1 MTAACA
7 KGVLVNTNPENG
19 VETTLLELIAFRHL
33 EAAARIE
40 IPASRFRF
48 SDSNVKLVLLLL
60 PNDVDLDAKTAS
72 TTTAKSLKGPSLL
85 PFMEEDEEEVVVVD
99 DAEIGYLDCISI
111 PANEAKTS
119 AAAEASAPSTV
130 DAFDAGD

>member
-7 KGVLVNTNPENG
+7 KGVLVNTNPENC